1 MHRLNQVHLV
11 IMNDNVLN
19 LVQETN
25 EEPKRQAS
33 FTQPPLQ
40 PQVFK
45 APKFKPE
52 ENAYGQIN

>member
-1 MHRLNQVHLV
+1 
-11 IMNDNVLN
+11 MNDNVLN

-33 FTQPPLQ
+33 YTQPPLQ

-45 APKFKPE
+45 APKFQPE